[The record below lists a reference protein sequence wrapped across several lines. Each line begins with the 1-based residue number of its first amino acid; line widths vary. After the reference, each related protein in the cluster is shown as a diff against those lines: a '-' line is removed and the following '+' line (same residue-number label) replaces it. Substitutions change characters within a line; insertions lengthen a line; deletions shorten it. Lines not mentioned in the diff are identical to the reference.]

1 MDKDMDRRIY
11 LNNLY
16 DYYKGLFTEKQQEYF
31 EEYYYN
37 NLSLSEIA
45 ENNNVSRNAVFK
57 SLKDTIDKLLM
68 YEEKLK
74 IYNKKKLK

>member
-37 NLSLSEIA
+37 NLSLSETLFISSKYA
-45 ENNNVSRNAVFK
+45 
-57 SLKDTIDKLLM
+57 
-68 YEEKLK
+68 
-74 IYNKKKLK
+74 